1 MKLYV
6 INLMIM
12 MVSKTSIIN
21 KIVQVKDV
29 ITIVQIIQICSII
42 LMNKLI
48 DNVQKLIVVKTIVHI
63 IEYL

>member
-1 MKLYV
+1 
-6 INLMIM
+6 M

-21 KIVQVKDV
+21 MIAQVKDV
-29 ITIVQIIQICSII
+29 ITIAQIIQICSII

>member
-48 DNVQKLIVVKTIVHI
+48 DNVQKLIVVKIITHI